1 MSNESVYYP
10 GPGESWERREPER
23 AGMDADLLA
32 EAADFA
38 TAHETSWPR
47 ELSAALK
54 ESLNA
59 GEGEY
64 GTIIGPMQPRGGV
77 NGVILRHGYIV
88 HEWGDTARVDMT
100 FSASKSYVAT
110 MAGLALDRGLI
121 RDVDDLVC
129 DYVDDGG
136 FEGPHNS
143 QITWRHLL
151 QQTSE
156 WEGTLFGKPDL
167 VDRNRAVGRQAPA
180 AAKGSHRDLRPPGT
194 HWEYNDVRVNRA
206 SLAILRVLKRPLP
219 ELLKEAIMD
228 PIGASDTWRWHG
240 YENSWVEIDGR
251 RMQSVSGGGHW
262 GGGMFI
268 NSRDHARFGY
278 LHLRRGRWRGRQLL
292 SERWIDLA
300 TTPCD
305 VNPSYGCM
313 WWLNTDRAR
322 YPSAP
327 ASSFFALGAR
337 ENVVWVDPEHD
348 IVAVVRWI
356 EPGATDGF
364 IQRVLAALLSNSA
377 PDQIKSTPSQRTA

>member
-1 MSNESVYYP
+1 MSNGSVYYP
-10 GPGESWERREPER
+10 GPGESWERREPEQL
-23 AGMDADLLA
+23 GMDADLLA

-47 ELSAALK
+47 DLNVGVK

-59 GEGEY
+59 GEGAY
-64 GTIIGPMQPRGGV
+64 GRIIGPMQPRGGV
-77 NGVILRHGYIV
+77 NGVILRHGYIA

-110 MAGLALDRGLI
+110 IAGLALDRRLI

-129 DYVDDGG
+129 DYVEDGG

-167 VDRNRAVGRQAPA
+167 VDRNRAVGVQTPA
-180 AAKGSHRDLRPPGT
+180 AAKGTHRDLRPPGT

-206 SLAILRVLKRPLP
+206 SLALLRVLKQPLP
-219 ELLKEAIMD
+219 ELLKAAIMD

-278 LHLRRGRWRGRQLL
+278 LHLRRGRWRDRRLL

-300 TTPCD
+300 TAPCD
-305 VNPSYGCM
+305 VNPSYGFM
-313 WWLNTDRAR
+313 WWLNTNRAR

-337 ENVVWVDPEHD
+337 DNVVWVDPEHD

-356 EPGATDGF
+356 DSGATDGF
-364 IQRVLAALLSNSA
+364 LQRVLAAIRSDSR
-377 PDQIKSTPSQRTA
+377 PDGW